1 MNNQIYN
8 SGFFHV
14 VLAFLTMVGQGL
26 SAQLNG
32 DIRSGK
38 TSLDPQ
44 VLDIKKQ
51 ITGGGTID
59 LIDATTQRIDGI
71 CSFDK
76 NILQTGRA
84 FVFDQVSI
92 GYKTATTT
100 GKEGALS
107 YNTAAPAEL
116 QNALFII
123 TQNGREV
130 LRMPVADLHNLAAGQ
145 NVADQYTTLKSLRYL
160 ADDKTITMQLKF
172 PPGVALPDD
181 TTNKHYIYVRLNGL
195 QTTIKA

>member
-1 MNNQIYN
+1 MFNTV
-8 SGFFHV
+8 FFHT
-14 VLAFLTMVGQGL
+14 VLAFLALVTSQL
-26 SAQLNG
+26 SAQLTG
-32 DIRSGK
+32 DLGSGK

-44 VLDIKKQ
+44 ILDIKKQ
-51 ITGGGTID
+51 ISGGGTID

-84 FVFDQVSI
+84 FVFDQISI
-92 GYKTATTT
+92 GYKSDAAD
-100 GKEGALS
+100 GKEGSLS
-107 YNTAAPAEL
+107 YNSAAPTAL
-116 QNALFII
+116 LNALFIV

-130 LRMPVADLHNLAAGQ
+130 LRMPVSDLHNLAAGQ
-145 NVADQYTTLKSLRYL
+145 NVNDQYTQLKALRYL

-172 PPGVALPDD
+172 PPTVALDASV
-181 TTNKHYIYVRLNGL
+181 KHYVYIRFNGL